1 MIDLGLANKAFT
13 KEVVS
18 ILDGLNNEY
27 YWIYTSFL
35 IIKQNESVQLD
46 IASLL
51 ASILFI
57 PTLSRSPL
65 SAQTNRGEMSCA
77 R

>member
-1 MIDLGLANKAFT
+1 MIDLDLANKAFT

-51 ASILFI
+51 ASTLFI
-57 PTLSRSPL
+57 PTLSRFPL
-65 SAQTNRGEMSCA
+65 CAQTNLGEMSCA